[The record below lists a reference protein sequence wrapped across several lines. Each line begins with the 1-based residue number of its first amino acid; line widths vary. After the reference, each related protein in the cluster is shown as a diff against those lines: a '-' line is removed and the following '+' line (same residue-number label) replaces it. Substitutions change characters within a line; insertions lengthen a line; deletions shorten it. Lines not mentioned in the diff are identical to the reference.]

1 MNKRRLKNEIREL
14 SDDRLGEL
22 GPETRFQ
29 YLLEAKAEGREY
41 WVSRLR
47 ETCPQ
52 VDVRIAD
59 PAFTGRVR
67 LALLLAYEAVYK
79 LQTRYLRYEW
89 VRTTQRDKLR
99 IDHERDEE
107 PTDEELEQF
116 AVRADELRELFA
128 ELYALYHSYHRFA
141 TEDLGVDPETWLA
154 LHPDGVAVF
163 EVVGDMIDDQR
174 EIELAERYLNEKRRE
189 DGEFDD
195 LSQINRDDDHWET
208 LDDVAEAW
216 YEPLVAF

>member
-14 SDDRLGEL
+14 SDDWLSDL

-41 WVSRLR
+41 WVSRLL

-52 VDVRIAD
+52 EDVRIAD
-59 PAFTGRVR
+59 PVFIGRVR

-89 VRTTQRDKLR
+89 LRTTQQDKLR
-99 IDHERDEE
+99 IDDERNEE
-107 PTDEELEQF
+107 PTDEELERF
-116 AVRADELRELFA
+116 AVRADELRELFV

-163 EVVGDMIDDQR
+163 EAVGDMIDDQR
-174 EIELAERYLNEKRRE
+174 EIKFAEWYLNGKRSE
-189 DGEFDD
+189 DDEFDA
-195 LSQINRDDDHWET
+195 LSQIDRDDAQWVT
-208 LDDVAEAW
+208 LDHVAEAW
-216 YEPLVAF
+216 YEALVAA